1 MKHIPQF
8 VVHGDADHTVS
19 VTGSRVMVAEMK
31 KLGIDVTYIEV
42 PGGTHLDVVMPN
54 LPKVFDFLATK
65 RAARPSATRLRETH
79 DLRFFVRLPRPRH
92 EHCAAGRSG
101 RVLSPAWS
109 AQGRRGGR
117 FGGSVPLATPESFDG
132 AFHFCR
138 LAFRGSRGG
147 DGGGWMV
154 DFPRADVNLSI
165 RLSELTKTHVSFD
178 EAHEPRHLVVRPP
191 IPELFMCPFVMATE
205 VGAAYFDED
214 ESARLRDY
222 LLKGGFLWA
231 DDFWGSY
238 AWEYWKAQI
247 ERILPPSQYRIVD
260 LPLVAPAVPRAVRDD
275 EHPADS
281 LDQLLGRRGGGTS
294 ERGSDSA
301 IPHARAILDRRE
313 RIMLLMTHNTDIGD
327 SWEREGDDPD
337 YFYTFSVN
345 GYAFGVNTLIYAMTH

>member
-1 MKHIPQF
+1 MRIL
-8 VVHGDADHTVS
+8 VVARITV
-19 VTGSRVMVAEMK
+19 GLLIA
-31 KLGIDVTYIEV
+31 
-42 PGGTHLDVVMPN
+42 
-54 LPKVFDFLATK
+54 
-65 RAARPSATRLRETH
+65 
-79 DLRFFVRLPRPRH
+79 
-92 EHCAAGRSG
+92 AAGAATLNSSA
-101 RVLSPAWS
+101 V

-117 FGGSVPLATPESFDG
+117 FGGSVPVATPESFDG

-165 RLSELTKTHVSFD
+165 RLSELTKTKVSFD
-178 EAHEPRHLVVRPP
+178 EMHEPKHLVVRATD
-191 IPELFMCPFVMATE
+191 PELFQCPFVMATE

-214 ESARLRDY
+214 EAAKLREY

-238 AWEYWKAQI
+238 AWEDWKGQA

-260 LPLVAPAVPRAVRDD
+260 LPLAHPLFRAQFEVTSI
-275 EHPADS
+275 PQIPS
-281 LDQLLGRRGGGTS
+281 INFWGGRGGGTS

-301 IPHARAILDRRE
+301 VPHARVIFDSAQ

-345 GYAFGVNTLIYAMTH
+345 GYALGINTLIYAMTH